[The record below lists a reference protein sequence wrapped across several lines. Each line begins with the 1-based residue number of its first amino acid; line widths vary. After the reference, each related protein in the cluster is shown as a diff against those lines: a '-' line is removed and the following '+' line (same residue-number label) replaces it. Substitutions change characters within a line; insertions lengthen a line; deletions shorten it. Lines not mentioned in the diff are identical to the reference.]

1 MLEGR
6 EKLQHIFAAAIEIE
20 GLGARQKFVEQ
31 ACQGDVVLMAE
42 VEGLLNAYQAAGS
55 FMEEPIAHFGN
66 QSDGNTADDLGTD
79 RTVVLADGTKR
90 VAGEHPESESKH
102 LEGSPDSDLTLA
114 LEHLNLGLPIG
125 SQLPRRFGAYELL
138 EEIAQGGMGVVFKAR
153 QISLGR
159 IVAVKMILAG
169 QFAGQEEI
177 KRFQIEAEAAGKLD
191 HPGIVPVFDVGCHDG
206 QHYFSM
212 AYVEG
217 QSLSA
222 KIKAGPLSP
231 REAAVMTSKLSVAI
245 QAAHDSGVVHRD
257 LKPGNVLLDQQNE
270 PRITDFGLAKRVE
283 GDSELT
289 TTGMVLGTPSFMPP
303 EQAAGKEIDAAADIY
318 SLGAMLYAMVTGR
331 APFEGGSQLDTLIN
345 VLQNEPVRPREIDK
359 SIPRDLEVICLKCL
373 EKKKQ
378 NRYASGTELSA
389 DLHRFLAGEPIR
401 AKNDVRRLLS
411 RWMIREPVLA
421 AHLIATLVMIAILV
435 VNLLIFGERGGL
447 EYNQRMLGVNIGILG
462 GWAFVVF
469 LFQKIQNRFQTKS
482 LVPFAWAG
490 INPIFLTVTL
500 AFNDEPRELLVSL
513 YFLLIVTCC
522 FFRRVELVAI
532 TTVFSLIGYIALVY
546 FCFEE
551 SQKAAP
557 SYLVVHGATIMVVGV
572 LLGLL
577 THRMKRLGEK
587 NEAKPA

>member
-6 EKLQHIFAAAIEIE
+6 EKLQQIFVDAIEIE
-20 GLGARQKFVEQ
+20 GLDARQDFVER
-31 ACQGDVVLMAE
+31 ACHGDVGLLAE
-42 VEGLLNAYQAAGS
+42 VEGLLHAYQTAGS
-55 FMEEPIAHFGN
+55 FMEEPIAHVGN
-66 QSDGNTADDLGTD
+66 QSDGSTEDDLGTKH
-79 RTVVLADGTKR
+79 TVVLSDGTKAAEG
-90 VAGEHPESESKH
+90 VIAAKQPE
-102 LEGSPDSDLTLA
+102 GTADSDVTLA
-114 LEHLNLGLPIG
+114 LKNLNLGLPIG
-125 SQLPRRFGAYELL
+125 SKLPRRFGAYELL

-153 QISLGR
+153 QISLER

-222 KIKAGPLSP
+222 RIKAGPLSP
-231 REAAVMTSKLSVAI
+231 REAAVMTSKLAVAI
-245 QAAHDSGVVHRD
+245 QAAHDSGIVHRD
-257 LKPGNVLLDQQNE
+257 LKPGNVLLDKKGD

-303 EQAAGKEIDAAADIY
+303 EQAAGKEIDSAADIY
-318 SLGAMLYAMVTGR
+318 SLGAMLYAMVTGH

-345 VLQNEPVRPREIDK
+345 VLQDEPVRLREIDK

-378 NRYASGTELSA
+378 DRYLNGTELSA
-389 DLHRFLAGEPIR
+389 DLHRFLDGEPIR

-411 RWMIREPVLA
+411 RWTIREPVLA
-421 AHLIATLVMIAILV
+421 AHIIATLVLIGILV
-435 VNLLIFGERGGL
+435 VNFLVFGERGNGL
-447 EYNQRMLGVNIGILG
+447 EYNQRMLGVNIGILS

-469 LFQKIQNRFQTKS
+469 LFQKIQNRFHTKS

-490 INPIFLTVTL
+490 VNPVFLTVTL

-532 TTVFSLIGYIALVY
+532 TTMFSLIGYIGLVY
-546 FCFEE
+546 FYFEE
-551 SQKAAP
+551 SQSAAP
-557 SYLVVHGATIMVVGV
+557 SYLVVHGVTIIVVGA

-587 NEAKPA
+587 NEAKAA